1 MSITEEDVRRCS
13 KPVYFDILKNCM
25 SHKSYSN
32 TISFSNRRKEVIMR
46 KNSAALLW
54 KENIFAFEDDKYF
67 GESIPFPRVKK
78 INKKLKILR
87 N

>member
-1 MSITEEDVRRCS
+1 
-13 KPVYFDILKNCM
+13 
-25 SHKSYSN
+25 
-32 TISFSNRRKEVIMR
+32 MR

-67 GESIPFPRVKK
+67 DESIPFPRVKK